1 MKIVALEIM
10 NIGDDIDTTRFKDF
24 GEFISYDLSKPEQIK
39 ERGKDADILMINKL
53 PINEET
59 IGELDNL
66 KMVLITATGTDN
78 VDIEY
83 CTRRGIQVRNAKG
96 YSTTV
101 VVQHT
106 FAALFY
112 VLEHLN
118 YYDNYVKSGDYTK
131 SLTFCN
137 FDERFY
143 ELNGKTWGIAGLG
156 NIGKNVA
163 KVAAAFGCKVIYY
176 STSGKHDDPE
186 VRRVDFDELLRE
198 SDIISVHAP
207 LNDATR
213 NLFNLSA
220 FKKMK
225 KTSFLVNMGRGP
237 IVNEADLLK
246 ALEDDEIAGAA
257 LDVLSKEPMDIENPL
272 LKYKDSN
279 RLLITPHIAWASYE
293 ARERLMG
300 DMYKNIRSY
309 IDGGDFNLVN
319 P

>member
-24 GEFISYDLSKPEQIK
+24 GEYVSYDMTKPEQIK
-39 ERGKDADILMINKL
+39 ERAMDADILMINKL
-53 PINEET
+53 PMNEST
-59 IGELDNL
+59 IGELNNL
-66 KMVLITATGTDN
+66 KMILVTATGTDN

-83 CTRRGIQVRNAKG
+83 CTKRGIQVRNAKG

-118 YYDNYVKSGDYTK
+118 YYDRYVKSGAYTK
-131 SLTFCN
+131 CPTFCN

-143 ELNGKTWGIAGLG
+143 ELEGKTWGIVGLG
-156 NIGKNVA
+156 NIGKGVA
-163 KVAAAFGCKVIYY
+163 KVASAFGCKIIYY
-176 STSGKHDDPE
+176 STSGKHDDPDYE
-186 VRRVDFDELLRE
+186 RVDFDTLLGQ
-198 SDIISVHAP
+198 SDIVSIHSP

-213 NLFNLSA
+213 NLFDTAA

-225 KTSFLVNMGRGP
+225 KTAFLVNMGRGP
-237 IVNEADLLK
+237 IVNEDDLLK
-246 ALEDDEIAGAA
+246 ALNENEIAGAA
-257 LDVLSKEPMDIENPL
+257 LDVLSKEPMLDTNPL
-272 LKYKDSN
+272 LKYTDSN

-293 ARERLMG
+293 ARERLMS
-300 DMYKNIRSY
+300 DMYKNIQSY
-309 IDGGDFNLVN
+309 IDGGKFNLIN